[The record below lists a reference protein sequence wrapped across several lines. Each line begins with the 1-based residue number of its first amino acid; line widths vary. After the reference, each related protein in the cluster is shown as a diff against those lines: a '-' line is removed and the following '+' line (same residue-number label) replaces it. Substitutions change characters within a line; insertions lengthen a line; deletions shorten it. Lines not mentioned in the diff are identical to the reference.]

1 MIWVEEGVQKYSVV
15 SNGGSVFVFR
25 TPVCIIYAVQ
35 YTGLSAL
42 IGRCCAL
49 RQEVF
54 HEEGE
59 GLPGRRR
66 TTEPG

>member
-49 RQEVF
+49 RQE
-54 HEEGE
+54 GE

-66 TTEPG
+66 ATEPG